1 MTAGS
6 RRLAVLLLAALLLA
20 AIVGADALAAVGW
33 LEIRQVALQ
42 GTVQH
47 FDRVATLLDT
57 QRLHARLPPEG
68 A

>member
-47 FDRVATLLDT
+47 FEQVATLLDA